1 MSINKTDNLNAFTGN
16 INDASGITATVANTA
31 AYVID
36 SSMRQLK
43 SIQFTCANHT
53 SGNGAFGV
61 EVSNDGKNWV
71 VYNRLV
77 SNVTNT
83 NAQFDTRVAAPTLS
97 SNTSAIYFFPT
108 SDLFRYI
115 RVFCTITTDGLYSA
129 TLQQAG

>member
-1 MSINKTDNLNAFTGN
+1 VSINKTDNLNAFTGN

>member
-36 SSMRQLK
+36 SSMRHLK